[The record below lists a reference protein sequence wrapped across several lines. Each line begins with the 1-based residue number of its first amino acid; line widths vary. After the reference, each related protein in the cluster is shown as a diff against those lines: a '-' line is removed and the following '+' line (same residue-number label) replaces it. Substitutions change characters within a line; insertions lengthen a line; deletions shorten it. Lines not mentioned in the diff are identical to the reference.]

1 MADPVPPRQDYQPP
15 KQPSPEE
22 QALRNG
28 YGSSSARA
36 GGRSG
41 GGAIAIGAIML
52 IAGIALSAAGT
63 GRIFIGLI
71 VVGIINIVRG
81 LAA

>member
-1 MADPVPPRQDYQPP
+1 MSVDPTPPRQDYQPA
-15 KQPSPEE
+15 KQLSEEE
-22 QALRNG
+22 QDLRK
-28 YGSSSARA
+28 YSAQARG

-41 GGAIAIGAIML
+41 GAAIAIGAIML
-52 IAGIALSAAGT
+52 VAGIALSAAGT
-63 GRIFIGLI
+63 GRVFIGLI

>member
-1 MADPVPPRQDYQPP
+1 MSVDPTPPRQDYQPA
-15 KQPSPEE
+15 KQAPEDD
-22 QALRNG
+22 AAVNAYR
-28 YGSSSARA
+28 GSVTGS
-36 GGRSG
+36 GRSG

-52 IAGIALSAAGT
+52 VAGIALSAAGT

>member
-15 KQPSPEE
+15 KQPTEEE
-22 QALRNG
+22 QALRN

-41 GGAIAIGAIML
+41 GAAIAIGAIML
-52 IAGIALSAAGT
+52 VAGIALSAAGT

>member
-15 KQPSPEE
+15 KQPTEEE
-22 QALRNG
+22 QALRN
-28 YGSSSARA
+28 YGSASAR

-41 GGAIAIGAIML
+41 GAAIAIGAIML
-52 IAGIALSAAGT
+52 VAGIALSAAGT